1 MNNFHLPS
9 DMVILDRSKE
19 EEYRE
24 ILYAFALE
32 ELLCR
37 SIGKG
42 MPPILHIWRHPRA
55 FVMGLRDS
63 RLPLA
68 AQAERWLRDQG
79 YDTAVRNSGGAA
91 VPLDP
96 GVVNV
101 SLLLPKAAGDMEHRK
116 DFELMV
122 GLIRDV
128 MIKMTNRIDQGEVVG
143 SFCPGEFDLSV
154 DGRKFCGIAQ
164 RRQQHAISVQAFII
178 VEGAGEEKAASAR
191 EFYERAAGSADPG
204 DYPLV
209 APGSMASLAEC
220 LNMQLTAENF
230 TANILEVM
238 GSRYIQTAEPMQ
250 IAEYPDDEQ
259 IRGMIEL
266 LRQRYA
272 IKG

>member
-1 MNNFHLPS
+1 MKDYNLPQN
-9 DMVILDRSKE
+9 MVILDRLQETDSKD
-19 EEYRE
+19 

-42 MPPILHIWRHPRA
+42 TPPILHIWRHPRA

-68 AQAERWLRDQG
+68 AEAERWLYEQG
-79 YDTAVRNSGGAA
+79 YDTAVRNSGGAG
-91 VPLDP
+91 VPLDL

-116 DFELMV
+116 DFELMA

-128 MIKMTNRIDQGEVVG
+128 MDKLTNRIDQGEVAG

-154 DGRKFCGIAQ
+154 GGRKFCGIAQ
-164 RRQQHAISVQAFII
+164 RRQQHAISVQAFILT
-178 VEGAGEEKAASAR
+178 EGDGEEKAALAR

-209 APGSMASLAEC
+209 APGSMASLSEC
-220 LNMQLTAENF
+220 LNMKLSAEQF
-230 TANILEVM
+230 AANILEVM
-238 GSRYIQTAEPMQ
+238 EPRGIQPAKPMQ
-250 IAEYPDDEQ
+250 IAAFPEEQQ
-259 IRGMIEL
+259 IRSMIEL